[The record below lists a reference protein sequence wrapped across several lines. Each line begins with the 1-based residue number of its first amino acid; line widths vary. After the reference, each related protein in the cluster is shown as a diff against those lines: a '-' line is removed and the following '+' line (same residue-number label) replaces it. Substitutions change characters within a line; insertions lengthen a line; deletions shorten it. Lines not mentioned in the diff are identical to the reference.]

1 MVNYIFVFLIS
12 IGIFYGFITGNTIAI
27 NNEILNVGEYSLNI
41 ILKLFPIMC
50 LWLGLMNI
58 ASQSG
63 LLDII
68 AKKISKVLKYIFKEI
83 PENHEV
89 MALISL
95 NIVMN
100 MVGLGNAATPIGL
113 KAIKSLN
120 ELNKNKDTPS
130 KSMQTFLIL
139 NTTGLTIV
147 PTSILAL
154 RMSSGSTNPSI
165 ILPAC
170 IITTILSTVTGL
182 IINYLFNKKRG
193 NLWILPQFF
202 YQQLY

>member
-1 MVNYIFVFLIS
+1 MANYVFVSLIS

-68 AKKISKVLKYIFKEI
+68 AKKFSKILKYIFKEI

-89 MALISL
+89 MGLISL

-120 ELNKNKDTPS
+120 ELNKKILVKRLKN
-130 KSMQTFLIL
+130 FLLIL
-139 NTTGLTIV
+139 
-147 PTSILAL
+147 
-154 RMSSGSTNPSI
+154 
-165 ILPAC
+165 
-170 IITTILSTVTGL
+170 
-182 IINYLFNKKRG
+182 YF
-193 NLWILPQFF
+193 
-202 YQQLY
+202 

>member
-68 AKKISKVLKYIFKEI
+68 AKKFSKILKYIF
-83 PENHEV
+83 N
-89 MALISL
+89 S
-95 NIVMN
+95 
-100 MVGLGNAATPIGL
+100 
-113 KAIKSLN
+113 
-120 ELNKNKDTPS
+120 
-130 KSMQTFLIL
+130 TFRYIFL
-139 NTTGLTIV
+139 
-147 PTSILAL
+147 
-154 RMSSGSTNPSI
+154 
-165 ILPAC
+165 
-170 IITTILSTVTGL
+170 
-182 IINYLFNKKRG
+182 
-193 NLWILPQFF
+193 
-202 YQQLY
+202 